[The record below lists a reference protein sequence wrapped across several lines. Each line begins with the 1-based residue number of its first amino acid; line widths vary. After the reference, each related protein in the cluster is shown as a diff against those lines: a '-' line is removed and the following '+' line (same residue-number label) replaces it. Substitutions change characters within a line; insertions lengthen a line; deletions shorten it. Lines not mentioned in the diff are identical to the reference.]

1 MKTWEGNVFWK
12 KENGC
17 SLRKKIKQ
25 NWISN
30 SHTNE
35 SISIGLEKQN
45 FKCRKV
51 AGEQWYAFTTLVIE
65 SLFEH
70 QKQPGKPN
78 SSNER

>member
-1 MKTWEGNVFWK
+1 MSFGK
-12 KENGC
+12 
-17 SLRKKIKQ
+17 RKKIKQ

-51 AGEQWYAFTTLVIE
+51 AGDNGMLLRPLVIE